1 MKLSAI
7 CLCVFISESVSV
19 IMESKAES
27 KLIDE
32 EPSNFGDA
40 LGSCMAQK
48 IGTMECV
55 NRGILSTLQSLNEQD
70 EMKFENVY
78 LERVNGQN
86 RDLLDLDYDPKDFGN
101 IFKAGARLM
110 EQRGLK
116 WDLENI
122 YPGLVMQVGPM
133 LNGQG
138 VLEFV
143 LDERS
148 AAYSERGLGTGKIE
162 KNRIITRWLLRKRE
176 RFSCF

>member
-1 MKLSAI
+1 MKLYAVCI
-7 CLCVFISESVSV
+7 CVIISKSVSV
-19 IMESKAES
+19 IMEPNAES

-32 EPSNFGDA
+32 EPETFGDA
-40 LGSCMAQK
+40 LGTCLAQK

-55 NRGILSTLQSLNEQD
+55 NRGVLSTLQSLNEED
-70 EMKFENVY
+70 KIRVDGVY
-78 LERVNGQN
+78 LERAAGQN

-101 IFKAGARLM
+101 ILKAGARLM

-116 WDLENI
+116 WDLGTV

-143 LDERS
+143 MDERTE
-148 AAYSERGLGTGKIE
+148 AYSERRLGTGESLFVKLSH
-162 KNRIITRWLLRKRE
+162 NPA
-176 RFSCF
+176 